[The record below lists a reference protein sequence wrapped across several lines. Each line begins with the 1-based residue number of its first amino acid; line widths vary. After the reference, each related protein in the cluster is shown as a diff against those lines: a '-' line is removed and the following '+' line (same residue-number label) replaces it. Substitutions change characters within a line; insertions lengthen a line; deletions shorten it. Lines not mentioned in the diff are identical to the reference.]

1 MSRLIFEGDTIS
13 RFGNKIPTP
22 FIEKLKIYQDYIVP
36 TISIYLH
43 ITEDDTI
50 NEEIYNDLSNL
61 YLHSGFGRIT
71 NAEKLSLGNTFSL
84 VSDQIYNSQSK
95 RFAKFS
101 YSPEQEYETA
111 NVRGTTVS
119 ALTRAITRVYKRE
132 TYYSCFISVLEDEGG
147 EQNSSLF
154 VTHNSSDEIDNIE
167 QGGDYRRY
175 SNVSSPLVY
184 EKVFTAPLN
193 GVGNNRLANDPI
205 NLYEDLTGLPY
216 ESIPLQSIQKDY
228 YKTTDLFREDIKKQ
242 IDDLV
247 ASYGEVEDQ
256 QLQSFLDSISYVSE
270 TQNRSIEF
278 IVELDKVR
286 NSFPSRTS
294 TSALGILYNRLKT
307 IIFSANDT
315 LILGERLQKKIVP
328 NMKIVD
334 LRGDFLEQE
343 WQRRNEIS
351 YEPRVDDSGAIL
363 YNKVLMERQ
372 ELENSELLKEPDF
385 NVTSIFGYFFLD
397 YEKALH
403 GKSNISQIYEVQ
415 KLLNIFGNNA
425 LDLFFPIAKTEISK
439 FQSATRIRKNETI
452 YRNNRQI
459 RSNLIFSA
467 TGQNKVRKVVLRG
480 PFNSPN
486 TTVPYT
492 LLRGFDLIESL
503 GDYRLL
509 AFEFQDFESSLDSIA
524 QGQSYR
530 FSVYLDDNTLDFYD
544 LLVAQFE
551 EAKRDIEE
559 YLSYAN
565 EFCSYNN
572 IDNRFNDFFVKA
584 MEEQFGSQFPWIEAA
599 RVFSIHLDLINDTYL
614 GVKEAIANNAEN
626 QASLISPRNGTL
638 EELQNFVQ
646 KMNNFYEKY
655 YGARG
660 EVTIQITSRRTPDG
674 TFTTSLRDNTQFVAT
689 LGFDELPNVV
699 DFTVENFETNAE
711 EDDKPSSGGGFA
723 GNDREADIVE
733 GPGLRITT
741 EFDTTA
747 PGTVRTGGT
756 GTAGNNQ
763 GGTTAT
769 GTNNSVDISVGGE
782 GL

>member
-13 RFGNKIPTP
+13 RFGKKIPTP
-22 FIEKLKIYQDYIVP
+22 FIEKLKIYNNVIVP

-43 ITEDDTI
+43 ITDNDNI
-50 NEEIYNDLSNL
+50 NQEIYEDLSNL
-61 YLHSGFGRIT
+61 ELFSGFMEIEGSNRQT
-71 NAEKLSLGNTFSL
+71 LDLTTRFLL
-84 VSDQIYNSQSK
+84 VSDNIYNSEGK

-101 YSPEQEYETA
+101 YSPEQDYG
-111 NVRGTTVS
+111 NRRGTDRNRLVE
-119 ALTRAITRVYKRE
+119 AIDRISKRD
-132 TYYSCFISVLEDEGG
+132 TYYSCFISVSKDESGRS
-147 EQNSSLF
+147 NSEI
-154 VTHNSSDEIDNIE
+154 TTERDSSGQIGQIDER
-167 QGGDYRRY
+167 GVYARY

-184 EKVFTAPLN
+184 EKVFTAPIG
-193 GVGNNRLANDPI
+193 GVGLNRLANDPI
-205 NLYEDLTGLPY
+205 NIYEDSTGLPY

-228 YKTTDLFREDIKKQ
+228 YKTTDLFREDLKKQ

-256 QLQSFLDSISYVSE
+256 QLQSFLDSISYISE
-270 TQNRSIEF
+270 TQSQTVEF

-294 TSALGILYNRLKT
+294 TSALGTLFNNLKA
-307 IIFSANDT
+307 IIFSANDA
-315 LILGERLQKKIVP
+315 LILNERLQKKIVP
-328 NMKIVD
+328 NIKIVD

-343 WQRRNEIS
+343 WRRRNQAS
-351 YEPRVDDSGAIL
+351 YDPRVDDSGTIL

-372 ELENSELLKEPDF
+372 ELENSELLIEPNF

-403 GKSNISQIYEVQ
+403 GKSNISQIYEVE
-415 KLLNIFGNNA
+415 KLLNIFGNNV
-425 LDLFFPIAKTEISK
+425 LDLFFPIAKTEILK
-439 FQSATRIRKNETI
+439 FQSGTRIRTNETI

-459 RSNLIFSA
+459 RSNLSFSA
-467 TGQNKVRKVVLRG
+467 TREKEVRKVVLRG
-480 PFNSPN
+480 AFNSSN

-492 LLRGFDLIESL
+492 LLRGFDLIEGL

-509 AFEFQDFESSLDSIA
+509 AFEFQDFEASSTSIA

-530 FSVYLDDNTLDFYD
+530 FNVYLDDNTLDFYD

-559 YLSYAN
+559 YLSYAS

-599 RVFSIHLDLINDTYL
+599 RVFSIHLDLVNDSFL
-614 GVKEAIANNAEN
+614 GVKESIADNAEN
-626 QASLISPRNGTL
+626 QANLISPRNGTL

-646 KMNNFYEKY
+646 KMNDFYEKY
-655 YGARG
+655 YGERG
-660 EVTIQITSRRTPDG
+660 EITIQIVSRRTADG
-674 TFTTSLRDNTQFVAT
+674 TYEPSLRDNTQFIAT

-699 DFTVENFETNAE
+699 DFTVENFDEDAE
-711 EDDKPSSGGGFA
+711 EEGDGTSDGGFA
-723 GNDREADIVE
+723 GNDRPAIIVE

-741 EFDTTA
+741 GADITKRESPDDRES
-747 PGTVRTGGT
+747 GEEGVTGGSGGIT
-756 GTAGNNQ
+756 STTQ
-763 GGTTAT
+763 GP
-769 GTNNSVDISVGGE
+769 S
-782 GL
+782 